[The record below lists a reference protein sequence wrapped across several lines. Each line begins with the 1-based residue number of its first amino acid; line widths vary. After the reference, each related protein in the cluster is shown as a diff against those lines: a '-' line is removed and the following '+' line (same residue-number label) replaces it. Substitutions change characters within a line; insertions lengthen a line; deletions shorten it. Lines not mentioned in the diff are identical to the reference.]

1 MKTVVNCLHRFAFGR
16 KSVFITAL
24 CCCLALHSIVGHAQI
39 KGNIKLLKAEKIPLP
54 KGYDV
59 YTVYS
64 LGQSGLVMH
73 TTKLSPK
80 VSDYKEFYTVY
91 DTNLVKIANFEET
104 MISGFFTESNP
115 EWFESDADGAYHH
128 MYIEKSGVFALRNVY
143 SSGKSVKISN
153 IRGQFDL
160 GGKKI
165 RRFRKFYAFGSYVY
179 MELTTESADILLLR
193 LNWRNG
199 SAKAIPLNIAGIENK
214 LYSELVEVAPI
225 AGSDDF
231 LAVVRGEMQV
241 PKTID
246 DRKHRPKKYF
256 LYRVNKEGNI
266 VQVINFDKQYAGNL
280 SFLKMRVHALNLDKY
295 AVSGTYTVGEELKQ
309 YGMFVGICDRNGMQV
324 SSFMDFREL
333 KGFYQYTPPGDKKHL
348 GDFKPGKN
356 QRGEKF
362 PIEYEFSPHALVPI
376 QVGYLLQMEMFY
388 KMTHENPGNKI
399 DIITD
404 EGHQYTHL
412 FQLKLDENCQR
423 ETYQTLPMQYF
434 TTSND
439 KYQQV
444 QVKTIC
450 DSTIVVNN
458 VKTPM
463 PVAWKLR
470 YKDNFTV
477 VNGTFSDATNTWK
490 LEEVYSINPTGENA
504 ELIKSVYESMQYWC
518 GNTYHNNG
526 FTNGKKEAVVL
537 VKLGLSK

>member
-1 MKTVVNCLHRFAFGR
+1 MNVYFNRLNRAIFRKLVLGKFVFLIGLMVCSIQLFAQ
-16 KSVFITAL
+16 S
-24 CCCLALHSIVGHAQI
+24 
-39 KGNIKLLKAEKIPLP
+39 KGEIKLLKAEKIPLP

-64 LGQSGLVMH
+64 LGQTGLLMH

-153 IRGQFDL
+153 VRGQFDL

-179 MELTTESADILLLR
+179 MELTTESSDILLLR

-199 SAKAIPLNIAGIENK
+199 VAKAITLNIAGIENK
-214 LYSELVEVAPI
+214 QFSELVEVAPI
-225 AGSDDF
+225 AGSEDF
-231 LAVVRGEMQV
+231 LAVVRGEMQT

-246 DRKHRPKKYF
+246 DKKHRPKKYF

-266 VQVINFDKQYAGNL
+266 VQVINFEKQYAGNL
-280 SFLKMRVHALNLDKY
+280 SFLKMRVHALSLDRY
-295 AVSGTYTVGEELKQ
+295 AVTGTYTMGEELKQ
-309 YGMFVGICDRNGMQV
+309 YGMFVGICDRTGMQV

-333 KGFYQYTPPGDKKHL
+333 KGFYQFTPPGDKKHL

-376 QVGYLLQMEMFY
+376 QGGYWLQMEMFY

-399 DIITD
+399 DVITD

-412 FQLKLDENCQR
+412 FQIKLDENCQR

-444 QVKTIC
+444 RVKTTW
-450 DSTIVVNN
+450 DSSAVVNN
-458 VKTPM
+458 IRTPM
-463 PVAWKLR
+463 PASWNLR
-470 YKDNFTV
+470 YKDKFTV
-477 VNGTFSDATNTWK
+477 TGGTFTDATNTWK
-490 LEEVYSINPTGENA
+490 LEEVYAINPAGENA
-504 ELIKSVYESMQYWC
+504 ELIKSVYESMQFWY
-518 GNTYHNNG
+518 GNSYHNNG
-526 FTNGKKEAVVL
+526 FTNSKKEAVVL
-537 VKLGLSK
+537 VKLGLTK